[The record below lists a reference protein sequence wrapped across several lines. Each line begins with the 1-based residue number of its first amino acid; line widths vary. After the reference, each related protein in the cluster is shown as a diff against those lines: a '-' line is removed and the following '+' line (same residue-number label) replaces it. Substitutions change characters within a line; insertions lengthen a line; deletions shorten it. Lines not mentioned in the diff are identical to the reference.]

1 MKITRDLSFNIDGDP
16 KPQPRPRAFARMVG
30 NKSVARVY
38 DAGTA
43 EGWKARVVVAG
54 SPVRPTEPVT
64 GPLVITLSFRIA
76 RPMGHYR
83 TGKNA
88 HLLSSQAPIDHTA
101 KPDLDNLAKAVL
113 DALTQDGWWRDDSQ
127 ISCLTIM
134 KRWAEASERP
144 GCSISISW

>member
-1 MKITRDLSFNIDGDP
+1 MLGVTFCVEGDP
-16 KPQPRPRAFARMVG
+16 KPQPRPRAFARQVG
-30 NKSVARVY
+30 GVAVARVY

-54 SPVRPTEPVT
+54 APHRPPSPIVD
-64 GPLVITLSFRIA
+64 PLQVEIHFRFA
-76 RPMGHYR
+76 RPKGHYR

-88 HLLSSQAPIDHTA
+88 HLLASDSPVCHSS

-127 ISCLTIM
+127 INGIAIT
-134 KRWAEASERP
+134 KRWIADASERP